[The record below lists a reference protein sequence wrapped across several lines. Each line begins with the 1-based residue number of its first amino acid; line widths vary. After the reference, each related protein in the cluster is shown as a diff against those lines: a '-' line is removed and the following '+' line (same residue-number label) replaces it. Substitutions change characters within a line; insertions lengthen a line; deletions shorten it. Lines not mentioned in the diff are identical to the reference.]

1 MASGQSKNRSY
12 KKIWHSGQCHLAED
26 CEIEVGSDDDPM
38 QLPGPKISIIIVHR
52 YLFHVR
58 LKSLVWILWLHL
70 FLLTDLTGNQIL
82 PRLPFERIHLLEV
95 DPPNSLPVTELA
107 QTTFFRP

>member
-38 QLPGPKISIIIVHR
+38 QLPGPKGFSI
-52 YLFHVR
+52 
-58 LKSLVWILWLHL
+58 LVL
-70 FLLTDLTGNQIL
+70 
-82 PRLPFERIHLLEV
+82 
-95 DPPNSLPVTELA
+95 
-107 QTTFFRP
+107 